1 MIEQVGRRTLLRG
14 ALGTVLGCSVGRFA
28 IGGQSKVRVGLLLS
42 HGGTFAIPG
51 IAVTNGL
58 NLAIAERGGKL
69 GGRDV
74 EFVMVDD
81 ESNPSKAAENTQKL
95 VNRDKVD
102 FLVGPVHSGVAMGMI
117 RVIRDTDTVSII
129 PNAGFN
135 AATRSM
141 CAKHL
146 FRTSFSNW
154 QVNAPMGKVAVDR
167 GYKNVVT
174 LTWKYAAGEEMIA
187 AFTERYTKEGGE
199 VLQALTLPFPSQEF
213 QAHLTEIA
221 AIKPDAVFV
230 FFAGAGAMKFVKD
243 YSAAGLKSIPLLG
256 SGFITDGVLEAQGDA
271 AEGILTTLHYAD
283 ALHSAANR
291 TFRAKY
297 AATFG
302 KDPDVYAVQGYDAGQ
317 LLAAGMDA
325 VQGDTSAKEAMIA
338 HMEAAEIDSPR
349 GKFKLSK
356 SHNPIQDVYLRQVQ
370 GGKEVVL
377 GIAEKAV
384 ADAGTGCKLIRA

>member
-1 MIEQVGRRTLLRG
+1 MFEDMTRRALLRG
-14 ALGTVLGCSVGRFA
+14 ALGAALSCNWGRLA
-28 IGGQSKVRVGLLLS
+28 IGGRSKIRIGLLLS

-51 IAVTNGL
+51 IAVTNGFK
-58 NLAIAERGGKL
+58 LAIAERSGML
-69 GGRDV
+69 GGREV
-74 EFVMVDD
+74 ELVMVDD

-95 VNRDKVD
+95 LNRDKVD

-117 RVIRDTDTVSII
+117 RVIRDTQTITVI

-174 LTWKYAAGEEMIA
+174 LTWKYAAGVEMID
-187 AFTERYTKEGGE
+187 AFTERFTNEGGK
-199 VLQALTLPFPSQEF
+199 VVRALTLPFPSQEF
-213 QAHLTEIA
+213 QPHLTEIA

-243 YSAAGLKSIPLLG
+243 YAAAGLKSIPLLG
-256 SGFITDGVLEAQGDA
+256 SGFVTDGVLQEQGDA

-283 ALHSAANR
+283 ALDSTANR
-291 TFRAKY
+291 EFRAKY
-297 AATFG
+297 ASAFG

-325 VQGDTSAKEAMIA
+325 VRGDAAAKEEMIA
-338 HMEAAEIDSPR
+338 GMEAAEIPSPR
-349 GKFKLSK
+349 GVFRLSK
-356 SHNPIQDVYLRQVQ
+356 SHNPIQDVYLRQVND
-370 GGKEVVL
+370 GKEIVL
-377 GIAEKAV
+377 GVAEKAV
-384 ADAGTGCKLIRA
+384 ADAGVGCRLI

>member
-117 RVIRDTDTVSII
+117 RCDTGYRHGFDY
-129 PNAGFN
+129 PERRFN

-174 LTWKYAAGEEMIA
+174 LT
-187 AFTERYTKEGGE
+187 
-199 VLQALTLPFPSQEF
+199 
-213 QAHLTEIA
+213 
-221 AIKPDAVFV
+221 
-230 FFAGAGAMKFVKD
+230 
-243 YSAAGLKSIPLLG
+243 
-256 SGFITDGVLEAQGDA
+256 
-271 AEGILTTLHYAD
+271 
-283 ALHSAANR
+283 
-291 TFRAKY
+291 
-297 AATFG
+297 
-302 KDPDVYAVQGYDAGQ
+302 
-317 LLAAGMDA
+317 
-325 VQGDTSAKEAMIA
+325 
-338 HMEAAEIDSPR
+338 
-349 GKFKLSK
+349 
-356 SHNPIQDVYLRQVQ
+356 
-370 GGKEVVL
+370 
-377 GIAEKAV
+377 
-384 ADAGTGCKLIRA
+384 

>member
-1 MIEQVGRRTLLRG
+1 MFEDTSRRALLRG
-14 ALGTVLGCSVGRFA
+14 ALGAALSCSWGRHA
-28 IGGQSKVRVGLLLS
+28 ISGRSKIRIGLLLS

-58 NLAIAERGGKL
+58 KLAIAQRGGIL
-69 GGRDV
+69 GGREV

-81 ESNPSKAAENTQKL
+81 DSNPSKAAENTQKL
-95 VNRDKVD
+95 LNRDKVD

-117 RVIRDTDTVSII
+117 RVIRDTQTITVI

-141 CAKHL
+141 CVKHL

-174 LTWKYAAGEEMIA
+174 LTWNYAAGKEMID
-187 AFTERYTKEGGE
+187 AFTERYTNEGGT
-199 VLQALTLPFPSQEF
+199 VVRALTLPFPNQEF

-243 YSAAGLKSIPLLG
+243 YAKAGLKQIPLLG
-256 SGFITDGVLEAQGDA
+256 SGFVTDGVLQEQGEA

-283 ALHSAANR
+283 ALDSTVNR
-291 TFRAKY
+291 EFRAEY
-297 AATFG
+297 ASTFG
-302 KDPDVYAVQGYDAGQ
+302 KNPDVYAVQGYDAGQ
-317 LLAAGMDA
+317 LLAVGTDA
-325 VQGDTSAKEAMIA
+325 VRGDAAAKEEMIA
-338 HMEAAEIDSPR
+338 AMQAASISSPR
-349 GKFKLSK
+349 GVFRLSK
-356 SHNPIQDVYLRQVQ
+356 SHNPIQDIYLRQVN
-370 GGKEVVL
+370 GGKEIVL
-377 GIAEKAV
+377 GVAEKAV
-384 ADAGTGCKLIRA
+384 ADAGIGCGLI

>member
-1 MIEQVGRRTLLRG
+1 M
-14 ALGTVLGCSVGRFA
+14 
-28 IGGQSKVRVGLLLS
+28 
-42 HGGTFAIPG
+42 
-51 IAVTNGL
+51 
-58 NLAIAERGGKL
+58 
-69 GGRDV
+69 
-74 EFVMVDD
+74 
-81 ESNPSKAAENTQKL
+81 
-95 VNRDKVD
+95 
-102 FLVGPVHSGVAMGMI
+102 
-117 RVIRDTDTVSII
+117 
-129 PNAGFN
+129 
-135 AATRSM
+135 
-141 CAKHL
+141 
-146 FRTSFSNW
+146 
-154 QVNAPMGKVAVDR
+154 
-167 GYKNVVT
+167 
-174 LTWKYAAGEEMIA
+174 KYAAGEEMIA